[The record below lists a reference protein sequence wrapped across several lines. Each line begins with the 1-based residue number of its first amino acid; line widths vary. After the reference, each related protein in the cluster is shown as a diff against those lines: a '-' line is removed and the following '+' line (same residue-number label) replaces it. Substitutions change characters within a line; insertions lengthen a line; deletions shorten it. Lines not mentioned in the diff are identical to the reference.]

1 MKFQNSLTYKSYFF
15 SKQLI
20 NAGRKSQEKGERNRK
35 GQKTTV
41 DISLDSCMSMDKN
54 IIFNEFRSAIPIIQR
69 IENINK
75 NMRIMFLF
83 NIELSHFFIYIE
95 FHIF

>member
-1 MKFQNSLTYKSYFF
+1 
-15 SKQLI
+15 
-20 NAGRKSQEKGERNRK
+20 
-35 GQKTTV
+35 
-41 DISLDSCMSMDKN
+41 MSMDKN